1 MGGIVDHSSNMPNL
15 VALLSA
21 EADYNEGC
29 IAFMAASHLR
39 MLLCELENVSE
50 ETMEPVTIYFDSKS
64 MIAMGLNYKD
74 TKHILHIMHQY
85 HYVRENI
92 SAKQCASKWIS
103 NEIQIADIGTKLNH
117 GPKHSILT
125 EMILIKVQDQT
136 MGLAQEG

>member
-64 MIAMGLNYKD
+64 MIAMSKLQRHK
-74 TKHILHIMHQY
+74 THTPHHAS
-85 HYVRENI
+85 I
-92 SAKQCASKWIS
+92 SLRQGKYFSKTMCIQMDKQ
-103 NEIQIADIGTKLNH
+103 
-117 GPKHSILT
+117 
-125 EMILIKVQDQT
+125 
-136 MGLAQEG
+136 